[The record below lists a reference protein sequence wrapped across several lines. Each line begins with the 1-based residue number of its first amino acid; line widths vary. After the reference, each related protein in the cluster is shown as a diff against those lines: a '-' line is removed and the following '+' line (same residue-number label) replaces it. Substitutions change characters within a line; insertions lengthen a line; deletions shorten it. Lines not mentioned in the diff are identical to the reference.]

1 MSGKAKREYLDEI
14 KKRYFTSTKL
24 EKGQILDEFC
34 TNCSYNRKYAIRLIH
49 KKKSPKQKKRAG
61 RPNVYYKESI
71 IRFLKDLWV
80 ATNLVCSQRLKETI
94 ASWLPYY
101 ELHYKNH
108 LSEHNKEKLLRI
120 SSRTIDRLLKRIKS
134 KHKKLG
140 LSTTKPGSLLKKHIP
155 IKVEQWDEFRPG
167 FLEADTVAH
176 CGTSV
181 AGQFVYTLDVVD
193 IATGWTEQRAVWGK
207 GRQGV
212 FTALKSIVEQLP
224 FKILGFDSDNGSE
237 FLNWN
242 LLEYFTNRKNP
253 VQYTRSRE
261 YRKNDNAHIE
271 EKNWTHVRQYLG
283 YLRFDNNTIVPL
295 MNNLYLNEWRLF
307 LNYFIPSFKLIS
319 KERVGSKITKKFDP
333 PKTPYQRLIEST
345 YIKPQM
351 KKQLTN
357 TLDSLDPFKLQTIVK
372 TKIIEILHLA
382 PG

>member
-1 MSGKAKREYLDEI
+1 MSGKAKREYLEEI

-34 TNCSYNRKYAIRLIH
+34 TNCSYNRKYAIRLIR
-49 KKKSPKQKKRAG
+49 KKESSKPKKRAG

-71 IRFLKDLWV
+71 IRFLRDLWV

-94 ASWLPYY
+94 AFWLPYY
-101 ELHYKNH
+101 ALHYKNH
-108 LSEHNKEKLLRI
+108 LSEDDREKLLRI
-120 SSRTIDRLLKRIKS
+120 SPRTIDRLLKRSKS

-155 IKVEQWDEFRPG
+155 IKVDQWDEFRPG

-207 GRQGV
+207 GQQGV

-283 YLRFDNNTIVPL
+283 YQRFENINIVPL

-307 LNYFIPSFKLIS
+307 LNFFIPSFKLIS

-333 PKTPYQRLIEST
+333 PKTPYQRLMEST
-345 YIKPQM
+345 YIKPKI

-357 TLDSLDPFKLQTIVK
+357 TFASLDPFKLQNIVK

-382 PG
+382 SG